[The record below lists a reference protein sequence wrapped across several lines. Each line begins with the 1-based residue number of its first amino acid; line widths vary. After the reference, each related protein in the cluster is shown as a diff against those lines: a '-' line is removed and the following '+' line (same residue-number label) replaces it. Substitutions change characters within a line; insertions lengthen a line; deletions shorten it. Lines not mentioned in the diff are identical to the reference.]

1 MKLRKTGDKRK
12 FDFLEVACLG
22 RKCFAPGSYQHRG
35 ATLSGSRNT
44 GAYSDCC
51 MNRAYRGCPCVPFTE
66 RELPEVSKELMAQ
79 RKREGWRKA

>member
-12 FDFLEVACLG
+12 FDFLEFECLG
-22 RKCFAPGSYQHRG
+22 RECFAPGDFQHRG
-35 ATLSGSRNT
+35 ATMSGSRNT
-44 GAYSDCC
+44 GEYSSCC
-51 MNRAYRGCPCVPFTE
+51 MNRAYRGCSWGRLAE